1 MTMRMQGLAVLVGVT
16 AVLVSPAGAASRKKQ
31 CRDACEGLIA
41 TCIASSAAAGFG
53 DLNKGCAK
61 AILKRCRAEG
71 PAACSGYCGDGTVG
85 ATESCEQATVG
96 ALTCAQLGFKSGT
109 LGCTPGCGLDTAG
122 CEPFTCGNAAAEGL
136 EECDGNDLRQQ
147 TCRTKGFYTGA
158 LSCTAECT
166 LDTSN
171 CNATRLVAND
181 NGTVTDNVT
190 GLTWERKSDNFVLCL
205 GGSLQCVSDTYS
217 FSDAQAFFIPR
228 LNQLE
233 YAGFSDWRLPSLQE
247 LASINSSHLCAPCID
262 PIFGP
267 TAAMN
272 YWVSAF
278 CSEPPTSAEAI
289 NFSNANSTC
298 ASTATLFAVR
308 AVRGGY

>member
-1 MTMRMQGLAVLVGVT
+1 MIRIDRLALVLGVT
-16 AVLVSPAGAASRKKQ
+16 LVLVSPAGAASRKKE
-31 CRDACEGLIA
+31 CRDACQGLIA
-41 TCIASSAAAGFG
+41 TCIASGAATGFG
-53 DLNKGCAK
+53 DLKKGCTK
-61 AILKRCRAEG
+61 AVLRRCRAEG

-85 ATESCEQATVG
+85 ANESCEQATVG
-96 ALTCAQLGFKSGT
+96 ALTCAQLGFQSGT
-109 LGCTPGCGLDTAG
+109 LGCTPGCGLDTSG
-122 CEPFTCGNAAAEGL
+122 CEPFTCGNDTAEGL
-136 EECDGNDLRQQ
+136 EECDGKDIRHQ
-147 TCRTKGFYTGA
+147 TCRTKGLLAGD
-158 LSCTAECT
+158 LSCTAQCT
-166 LDTSN
+166 LDTSG
-171 CNATRLVAND
+171 CNFTQFVAND

-190 GLTWERKSDNFVLCL
+190 GLTWERKTDSFVLCL
-205 GGSLQCVSDTYS
+205 GGSLQCVNNTYS

-233 YAGFSDWRLPSLQE
+233 YAGFSDWRLPSHQDLD
-247 LASINSSHLCAPCID
+247 SIHSSHLCAPCIE

-289 NFSNANSTC
+289 NFGSASSTC
-298 ASTATLFAVR
+298 ASTTTLFAVR